1 MTVFKISILDRY
13 LIKELILPFGFG
25 MGLFTSLGLAVGILF
40 DLVRK
45 ITESGLPID
54 LAMRILSLKMPEFIV
69 LAFPMSMLLATLMA
83 YSRLSSD
90 SELIALRSFG
100 LSIYRLIVPAIL
112 LSLLVTGM
120 AFTFNNFVAPA
131 ANYEASQILNR
142 ALADDLPN
150 LRKSNIIYPEYQDVK
165 QPDGTTKNIL
175 TRLFYAEEFDGVRMK
190 GLTILDRSQTG
201 INQVITAESASWNI
215 KDNVWDFYRGTA
227 YLIAPDGSF
236 RNVIRFDR
244 QKLALPQ
251 AALDLAKTNLD
262 YNEMNLVQALE
273 YLNVLELSGNSD
285 KVRKLEVRIQEK
297 IALPFVCL
305 IFAVLGCAIGL
316 RPQNTGKATSFGI
329 CVLVVF
335 FYYLFGFIT
344 SSLGIGGLLSP
355 FWSAWLPNFV
365 GLTAGVLLLINN

>member
-1 MTVFKISILDRY
+1 MTIFKISILDRY
-13 LIKELILPFGFG
+13 LIRELILPFGFG

-69 LAFPMSMLLATLMA
+69 LAFPMSMLLATLMT

-100 LSIYRLIVPAIL
+100 LNIYRLIIPAVL
-112 LSLLVTGM
+112 LSLLVTGI
-120 AFTFNNFVAPA
+120 AFAFNNFVAPA
-131 ANYEASQILNR
+131 ANYEASQILNN
-142 ALADDLPN
+142 ALSDDLPN

-165 QPDGTTKNIL
+165 QPDGKTKNIL
-175 TRLFYAEEFDGVRMK
+175 TRLFYAEEFDGVQMK

-273 YLNVLELSGNSD
+273 YKKILQLSGDPD

-335 FYYLFGFIT
+335 FYYLFSFIT
-344 SSLGIGGLLSP
+344 SSLGIGGFLSP

-365 GLTAGVLLLINN
+365 GLTAAMLLLISS

>member
-1 MTVFKISILDRY
+1 MTIFKISILDRY

-100 LSIYRLIVPAIL
+100 VNIYRLIVPAIL
-112 LSLLVTGM
+112 LSLLVTGI
-120 AFTFNNFVAPA
+120 AFTFNNFIAPA
-131 ANYEASQILNR
+131 ANYEASQILNN
-142 ALADDLPN
+142 ALSDNLPN
-150 LRKSNIIYPEYQDVK
+150 LRKSNIIYPEYRDVK
-165 QPDGTTKNIL
+165 QPDGSTKNIL
-175 TRLFYAEEFDGVRMK
+175 TRLFYAEEFDGVQMK

-273 YLNVLELSGNSD
+273 YKKVLELSGDSD

-329 CVLVVF
+329 CILVVF

-344 SSLGIGGLLSP
+344 SSLGIGGFLSP

-365 GLTAGVLLLINN
+365 GLTAAILLLISN